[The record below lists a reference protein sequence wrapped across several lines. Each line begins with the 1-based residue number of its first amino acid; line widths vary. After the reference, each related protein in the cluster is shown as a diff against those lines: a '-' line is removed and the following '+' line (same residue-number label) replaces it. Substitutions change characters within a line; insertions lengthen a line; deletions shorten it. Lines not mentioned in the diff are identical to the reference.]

1 MNTMSLSPLFR
12 RSIGF
17 DRLNDLFEYAM
28 QSDAPSYPPYNVE
41 KRGENDYQIVVA
53 AAGFAEDELSVDV
66 ENRVLTISSI
76 KTDKPDNTNTQVTYL
91 HRGIAQRAFK
101 LSFRL
106 DENIEVQGAR
116 LENGL
121 LVVDLLRVVPEEQRP
136 RQIPING
143 QAGQQRLSD
152 QSLGGVEQSTGTR
165 AEATA

>member
-28 QSDAPSYPPYNVE
+28 QSDTPSYPPYNVE
-41 KRGENDYQIVVA
+41 KSGDNDYHIVVA
-53 AAGFAEDELSVDV
+53 AAGFAEDELSVNV
-66 ENRVLTISSI
+66 ENRVLTISSA
-76 KTDKPDNTNTQVTYL
+76 KADKAESDQVTYL

-106 DENIEVQGAR
+106 DENIEVKGAR

-121 LVVDLLRVVPEEQRP
+121 LTVDLLRVVPEAQRP
-136 RQIPING
+136 RQIQING
-143 QAGQQRLSD
+143 QSAQRSLSD
-152 QSLGGVEQSTGTR
+152 QSAERVEQPAEAQ